1 MILLINKVC
10 NKFKHLHE
18 WCPVIIEVM
27 WEAIKNI
34 VVVLIPPLVAVAFGT
49 LLILFLSSLPEAISD
64 IILTI
69 CLTILIFAASFYI
82 IKAFIDRCKVVK
94 KQHEI
99 RKELE
104 NKK

>member
-1 MILLINKVC
+1 MY
-10 NKFKHLHE
+10 NKFKLLHE
-18 WCPVIIEVM
+18 WFVVIIEVM

-34 VVVLIPPLVAVAFGT
+34 VVVLIPPLAAIAFGT
-49 LLILFLSSLPEAISD
+49 LLILLLSSIPEGISD
-64 IILTI
+64 IILAI
-69 CLTILIFAASFYI
+69 CLTILIFAAAFYI
-82 IKAFIDRCKVVK
+82 IKTFIDRCKVVK